1 MSEAQPASASA
12 SASGRPP
19 ARPIVV
25 KIGGSTLGKE
35 DTSLDDVA
43 ALARE
48 GRLPVVVH
56 GGGALITDWL
66 ERMGVAS
73 EFVEGL
79 RSTTA
84 EALEVVIAVLR
95 GVVNTR
101 LVAEL
106 ERRGAR
112 AVGVSGLDA
121 GTLHAERYDERLGY
135 VGRVTGGDASYLQ
148 ALLAAGTVPVLA
160 PIALELPAQPLNVN
174 ADTAAGEVARALHAE
189 RLIFLTDVD
198 GVIDGRGELVTR
210 LDADGASELRE
221 AGVLSGGMIPK
232 VDASLRAMEGGAVA
246 SIANGR
252 ISGTVREIVS
262 GTHAGTRLG
271 G

>member
-1 MSEAQPASASA
+1 MSEAQPSSVEP
-12 SASGRPP
+12 S

-25 KIGGSTLGKE
+25 KIGGSTLGSE

-43 ALARE
+43 ALARD
-48 GRLPVVVH
+48 GRHPVVVH
-56 GGGALITDWL
+56 GGGALITEWL
-66 ERMGVAS
+66 DRMGVDS

-79 RSTTA
+79 RATTA
-84 EALEVVIAVLR
+84 EALDVVIAVLR

-121 GTLHAERYDERLGY
+121 GTLHAKRYDERLGY
-135 VGRVTGGDASYLQ
+135 VGRVTRVDPAYLE
-148 ALLAAGTVPVLA
+148 ALLAAGTVPVVA
-160 PIALELPAQPLNVN
+160 PIALEPPAQPLNVN
-174 ADTAAGEVARALHAE
+174 ADAAAGEIARALHAE

-198 GVIDGRGELVTR
+198 GVIDARGELMPL
-210 LDADGASELRE
+210 LDAERVSELRE
-221 AGVLSGGMIPK
+221 AGVLSGGMLPK
-232 VDASLRAMEGGAVA
+232 VDASLRAAEGGVIA

-252 ISGTVREIVS
+252 VSDTVRTIVS
-262 GTHAGTRLG
+262 GSHAGTRLG